1 MGRIS
6 DEDITRVRDAT
17 DVVSLISRTVVLK
30 QKGRLFWGRCPFHG
44 EKTPSFKVDPGTGL
58 WHCFGCGAGGDA
70 FGFIMR
76 SDNVEFPDAVRQL
89 AEEARVEITET
100 GESTPRGHRDRFM
113 QASGDAAAFYHRVL
127 VTSKEPGPTSAREY
141 LASRGF
147 GSDVARRFELGYAP
161 GRGVLCRHLTDLGY
175 TADEL
180 VQANLGLLTDSGQ
193 LRDRFYERVMFPIRN
208 LQGRTVGFG
217 GRVIGSGEPKYL
229 NTQETPVFHKSENLY
244 AIERARN
251 EIVKAGAAIVVEGY
265 TDVIALHEA
274 GVANAVATLGTALTR
289 KHVKLLGRFTRRIVY
304 LFDADEAGLRA
315 ADRAAEFIDV
325 GIDPASGG
333 TAIELVVAVIPDGRD
348 PADYVGSA
356 GAEGIAHVV
365 ESARPL
371 MEFVLDRRLA
381 EHDLSTPEG
390 RARAL
395 SAAASALASIRGSLL
410 AQDYTNYVADRL
422 RVDFATVQQA
432 AMNAKP
438 AFLSANE
445 EPAGSGDR
453 PAGGETARLDPL
465 TRVQRSL
472 VGLLARD
479 ASLRGRARELLEG
492 DLLTDARAR
501 RILELII
508 GAGDA
513 QGEELSSA
521 ILSAEPEF
529 GSTLSAMLFE
539 SGELGEPR
547 AAVPGVYAK
556 VKELGLERQ
565 IIEIKARMRTLDAVK
580 ERAEY
585 DELFERRAALEVE
598 RGRLRKEEPEDAD
611 TKAWG

>member
-6 DEDITRVRDAT
+6 DEDIARVRDAT

-44 EKTPSFKVDPGTGL
+44 EKTPSFKVDPATGL

-76 SDNVEFPDAVRQL
+76 AENVEFPDAVRQL
-89 AEEARVEITET
+89 AEQARVEIVET

-113 QASGDAAAFYHRVL
+113 LASGAAAAFYHKVL
-127 VTSKEPGPTSAREY
+127 VTSKEPGPTKAREY

-147 GSDVARRFELGYAP
+147 GSDVAKRFELGYAP
-161 GRGVLCRHLTDLGY
+161 GRGALSRHLTEIGY
-175 TADEL
+175 TADEV
-180 VQANLGLLTDSGQ
+180 VQSNLGVLTDSGQ
-193 LRDRFYERVMFPIRN
+193 LRDRFYERVMFPIRD

-217 GRVIGSGEPKYL
+217 GRVIGTGEPKYL

-274 GVANAVATLGTALTR
+274 GVRNAVATLGTALTR
-289 KHVKLLGRFTRRIVY
+289 KHIKLLGRFTKRIVY

-348 PADYVGSA
+348 PADYVASA
-356 GAEGIAHVV
+356 GTEGIARVI
-365 ESARPL
+365 EAARPL

-381 EHDLSTPEG
+381 AHDLTTPEG

-395 SAAASALASIRGSLL
+395 SAAGSVLASIRGSLL

-432 AMNAKP
+432 SANAKP
-438 AFLSANE
+438 AFLSAGD
-445 EPAGSGDR
+445 EPAEPGDR
-453 PAGGETARLDPL
+453 PIDEEPTRLDPL

-472 VGLLARD
+472 VGLLALD
-479 ASLRGRARELLEG
+479 PSLRGRARELLEG

-501 RILELII
+501 RILELIV
-508 GAGDA
+508 GAGNA

-521 ILSAEPEF
+521 ILSVEPEF
-529 GSTLSAMLFE
+529 GATLSSMLFE
-539 SGELGEPR
+539 AGELGQPR
-547 AAVPGVYAK
+547 EAVPDVYAK
-556 VKELGLERQ
+556 VKELSLERQ

-580 ERAEY
+580 QRAEY
-585 DELFERRAALEVE
+585 DELFERRAALEIE
-598 RGRLRKEEPEDAD
+598 RGRLRNEEPEDAD